1 MNRHVYLRVSVLQ
14 LSILILMSEFQ
25 YDYVKWK
32 YGEKNYVIWIVH
44 IITDDINKSSGEEV
58 ESRSDTFNYQLETPL
73 LKEKKIKK
81 QLD

>member
-1 MNRHVYLRVSVLQ
+1 M
-14 LSILILMSEFQ
+14 
-25 YDYVKWK
+25 VK
-32 YGEKNYVIWIVH
+32 KNYVIWIVH